1 MADQTSQVT
10 GRPYSEKKENG
21 YIIREFSQ
29 DTPSFEFVW
38 HRDKEDRI
46 VQALHETDW
55 QFQLDNE
62 VPKRLSENK
71 LFIPKD
77 TYHRLIKG
85 TGDLKVK
92 IYISLRKSFLNHL

>member
-10 GRPYSEKKENG
+10 GKPYSEKKEDG
-21 YIIREFSQ
+21 YIIREFSN
-29 DTPSFEFVW
+29 DTPSFELVW

-46 VQALHETDW
+46 VQAAHDTDW

-62 VPKRLSENK
+62 VPQRLSKNK
-71 LFIPKD
+71 LFIPKE

-85 TGDLKVK
+85 TGDLVVK
-92 IYISLRKSFLNHL
+92 IWQKD

>member
-10 GRPYSEKKENG
+10 GRPYSQKQEDG

-29 DTPSFEFVW
+29 DTPSFELVW

-46 VQALHETDW
+46 VQAAHDSDW

-62 VPKRLSENK
+62 VPQRLSKNK
-71 LFIPKD
+71 LFIPKE

-85 TGDLKVK
+85 TGDLVVK
-92 IYISLRKSFLNHL
+92 IWQKD